1 MKEITNY
8 NTLIFEDIKHT
19 NEYGQE
25 FWYGRELAEI
35 LEYKRWGNFKNI
47 VEKAKEAC
55 KNSNINT
62 LDHFADVGKMID
74 LAKGAKREI
83 EDIELS
89 RYACYLIVQNGD
101 PRKVPI
107 ALGQTY
113 FAVQTRKQELIEEY
127 EELTDNQKRINIRKE
142 LTNHNKSLANA
153 AHDAGVIEPINFAIF
168 QNNGYMGLYGGLT
181 RKDIHER
188 KGLKKSHNILDYM
201 NHEELAAN
209 LFRATQTE
217 SKLRRENIIGK
228 EKANQAHFEVGK
240 KVRETI
246 KDLGGTMPEDLPT
259 PTKSIKQLEREEAKK
274 LKTKNK

>member
-8 NTLIFEDIKHT
+8 NTLIFEDIKHI

-25 FWYGRELAEI
+25 FWYARELAEI

-101 PRKVPI
+101 PRKETI

-142 LTNHNKSLANA
+142 LTNHNKSLADA
-153 AHDAGVIEPINFAIF
+153 AHDAGVIEPIDYAIF

-274 LKTKNK
+274 LKAKNK

>member
-153 AHDAGVIEPINFAIF
+153 AHDAGVIEPIDFAIF

-201 NHEELAAN
+201 NHEELASN

>member
-153 AHDAGVIEPINFAIF
+153 AHDAGVIEPIDFAIF